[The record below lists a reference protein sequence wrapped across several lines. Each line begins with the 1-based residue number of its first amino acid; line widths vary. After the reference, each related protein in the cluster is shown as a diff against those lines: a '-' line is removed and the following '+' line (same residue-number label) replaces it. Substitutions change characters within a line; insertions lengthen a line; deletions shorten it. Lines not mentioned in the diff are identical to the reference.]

1 MVDVQLK
8 ITKYPTNSGFDHAYL
23 TTNATRSLEAGG
35 PDMGLSSWTGAH
47 SKLPFRTAACWFCL
61 CHLRD
66 LRSLPQATHNMS
78 TGRRE
83 EGRTQA
89 LLVLEVF
96 SPLCQGE
103 NLSQKPQLPQLFLPS
118 HWPEWACA
126 HCRTNYW
133 QRGTGFCE
141 WLRSII
147 MHPLGLARLP

>member
-1 MVDVQLK
+1 MLVDVQLK

-23 TTNATRSLEAGG
+23 TAYGTRSLEAGG
-35 PDMGLSSWTGAH
+35 PDMGLSSWTWAH

-78 TGRRE
+78 TGRKA

-89 LLVLEVF
+89 ILVLEVF

-103 NLSQKPQLPQLFLPS
+103 NLSQNPTS
-118 HWPEWACA
+118 HSFFSHLIGLNGPVLTAA
-126 HCRTNYW
+126 PT
-133 QRGTGFCE
+133 TGKGGQD
-141 WLRSII
+141 SVT
-147 MHPLGLARLP
+147 G